1 MEDYYFTLKK
11 YNYPY
16 LLNKLI
22 TEMLEFNPINFI
34 NPVSLLFVCY
44 KHDKNLFWSIY
55 KFLYEIEND
64 LIRK

>member
-22 TEMLEFNPINFI
+22 TEMLEFENDFNPI
-34 NPVSLLFVCY
+34 SLLFVCY
-44 KHDKNLFWSIY
+44 KHDKNLFWLIY
-55 KFLYEIEND
+55 KFLYEITK
-64 LIRK
+64 L